1 MPWEIESGIYFA
13 TVSLLREL
21 AGRPGGPPVEVHLQR
36 SAARIGALL
45 TDPAPPV
52 GAAGL
57 RPLLVDDADRLQALG
72 GGLELRDEVD
82 GGPPGRLTA
91 RAWLPD
97 RLAPLVEAAA
107 VPGVEER

>member
-1 MPWEIESGIYFA
+1 
-13 TVSLLREL
+13 V
-21 AGRPGGPPVEVHLQR
+21 
-36 SAARIGALL
+36 
-45 TDPAPPV
+45 
-52 GAAGL
+52 
-57 RPLLVDDADRLQALG
+57 LVDDADRLQALG
-72 GGLELRDEVD
+72 GGLELRDGED